1 MPSRRIITN
10 TSATYIRSI
19 ITAGLGLFSA
29 RWIFTGLGATD
40 YGLFAVVGSI
50 IMFITILNGVM
61 AGSASRHFAFAIG
74 RGDPDYVNRWFN
86 TSLCIHLILPVVLI
100 AIGWP
105 ISEYCIRHV
114 LAVPADRIRSCL
126 WVFRLS
132 LIVAFVGMTSIPY
145 LAMFSSKQNIAELAF
160 WGTLQSVVSFVFA
173 FILTK
178 VSGDRLL
185 FYAISGMIISL
196 VFQAVQILRA
206 RYIFSECRI
215 HYRYWFDKGRFKEI
229 FSFASW
235 TMIGALGST
244 LRDQGSAV
252 LLNVYFGPKVNA
264 AFGIANTVSSQT
276 NQLGVAMI
284 GAFSP
289 EIMASEG
296 RGDRSRMLTL
306 AQQASKFGAI
316 LVLLFAIPLVVEMDY
331 VLKLWLKTPPEY
343 TSTFCQ
349 LIIATFILE
358 RLSTGY
364 MLAFYAYGRIA
375 AYQATLGSCLIL
387 TLPLAWLLL
396 KLGSPPT
403 SVAVAFVATMTAV
416 TIGRIL
422 WARRLLNVPV
432 WCWLRDVLLPVGT
445 VTVATTAASLI
456 PRCLLLPSYSR
467 LALVI
472 SASVLTTII
481 TAWFFALKNTER
493 YAVKQAATLMCD
505 KITVGK

>member
-1 MPSRRIITN
+1 
-10 TSATYIRSI
+10 
-19 ITAGLGLFSA
+19 
-29 RWIFTGLGATD
+29 
-40 YGLFAVVGSI
+40 
-50 IMFITILNGVM
+50 
-61 AGSASRHFAFAIG
+61 
-74 RGDPDYVNRWFN
+74 
-86 TSLCIHLILPVVLI
+86 
-100 AIGWP
+100 
-105 ISEYCIRHV
+105 
-114 LAVPADRIRSCL
+114 
-126 WVFRLS
+126 
-132 LIVAFVGMTSIPY
+132 
-145 LAMFSSKQNIAELAF
+145 
-160 WGTLQSVVSFVFA
+160 
-173 FILTK
+173 
-178 VSGDRLL
+178 
-185 FYAISGMIISL
+185 
-196 VFQAVQILRA
+196 
-206 RYIFSECRI
+206 
-215 HYRYWFDKGRFKEI
+215 
-229 FSFASW
+229 
-235 TMIGALGST
+235 
-244 LRDQGSAV
+244 
-252 LLNVYFGPKVNA
+252 
-264 AFGIANTVSSQT
+264 
-276 NQLGVAMI
+276 MI